1 MLPRRLDR
9 KDPREQVVPLAWP
22 AEAAMRFKG
31 LAPERPDR
39 FQFGFGGQLW
49 HPELFELAT

>member
-1 MLPRRLDR
+1 
-9 KDPREQVVPLAWP
+9 
-22 AEAAMRFKG
+22 MRFKG